1 MAGSSSPKS
10 LSTLLEPTVTDRRE
24 VKGRE
29 PNRIKEDEKHGEN
42 LTRCKKISNVLE
54 IYRERVSEKFL
65 TGWKKI
71 SLR

>member
-29 PNRIKEDEKHGEN
+29 PNRIKEDEKHGE
-42 LTRCKKISNVLE
+42 I
-54 IYRERVSEKFL
+54 
-65 TGWKKI
+65 
-71 SLR
+71 